1 LQGSVIW
8 FTQMDISNRFQNDIM
23 KITTKEYIDEQIAWV
38 RSLKQMENAWMEKYL
53 ETEWRAEREARQLF
67 NTEWAAREKQNAEW
81 RDRIEQMT
89 SQAITRRE
97 MRASMVTVITIML
110 TFLGLLVAIFL
121 KK

>member
-1 LQGSVIW
+1 
-8 FTQMDISNRFQNDIM
+8 M
-23 KITTKEYIDEQIAWV
+23 KVKTKEYVDEQIAWV

-67 NTEWAAREKQNAEW
+67 NAEWAAREKQNSEW
-81 RDRIEQMT
+81 RERIEQMA

-97 MRASMVTVITIML
+97 LRAMVVTIITIML